1 LHYKRPGEITPLGA
15 AAQKERSR
23 DEAQSHGGYGGF
35 GGMMGMHDDDVE
47 DDGDTSYPSIT
58 PQLPVR
64 KAKPKPDQEIVMMLV
79 SMGFTENAAARSAL
93 ACNNKGVSEAQEWAF
108 QHMEDSNFND
118 EIKDDE
124 PLTKE
129 DETVTTPS
137 LKKKAAVV
145 VDPCVLE
152 VLMGMGFSEQGCRR
166 ACISTNNN
174 ADASMEWILEHMGD
188 ENFNDP
194 LPTEEGEE
202 EAAAAK
208 ENKSAVDTTPKKEK
222 GSEAGIK
229 RDNSGEP
236 KPGDSK
242 PSNDQGAAVE
252 SEDAMVDDVETL
264 TPAPVAPPAVAAA
277 PVTTPN
283 AMTSLTFDFSQ
294 FASGST
300 LPAPPTTGATAP
312 PLDIGA
318 MIAALSASA
327 QASGSRPPASAASAP
342 AATSSASSQAP
353 PSVMKEDR
361 ALFVVADDKCVELV
375 LSDAIVGDEE
385 SGGNRQLGFV
395 FLYEVLT
402 GSITLKLADKDVSR
416 SLAEIML
423 R

>member
-1 LHYKRPGEITPLGA
+1 
-15 AAQKERSR
+15 
-23 DEAQSHGGYGGF
+23 
-35 GGMMGMHDDDVE
+35 V
-47 DDGDTSYPSIT
+47 
-58 PQLPVR
+58 
-64 KAKPKPDQEIVMMLV
+64 
-79 SMGFTENAAARSAL
+79 
-93 ACNNKGVSEAQEWAF
+93 
-108 QHMEDSNFND
+108 
-118 EIKDDE
+118 
-124 PLTKE
+124 
-129 DETVTTPS
+129 
-137 LKKKAAVV
+137 KKKAAVV
-145 VDPCVLE
+145 VDPSVLE

-166 ACISTNNN
+166 ACVATNNN

-188 ENFNDP
+188 EDFNDP
-194 LPTEEGEE
+194 LPTEEED
-202 EAAAAK
+202 EAAAAATK
-208 ENKSAVDTTPKKEK
+208 ENNSAVDTTPKKEK
-222 GSEAGIK
+222 GNEAGIK

-242 PSNDQGAAVE
+242 PSNDQGAE

-264 TPAPVAPPAVAAA
+264 TSAPAPVVAPPVAAAVA

-312 PLDIGA
+312 TLDIGA

-327 QASGSRPPASAASAP
+327 QAAGSRPPASAP
-342 AATSSASSQAP
+342 AATSSSSSQAP
-353 PSVMKEDR
+353 PPVMKEDR

-402 GSITLKLADKDVSR
+402 GSITLKLADKDVSK